1 MASVCGTTND
11 WEAKRCRRNEDDLTA
26 DPHVYHL
33 LRELFDY
40 ETLRITLFD
49 GKTKARF
56 RLADR
61 GSSACTYSM
70 DKVNDIAVQ
79 FKDEDC

>member
-1 MASVCGTTND
+1 MTSVCGTTNA
-11 WEAKRCRRNEDDLTA
+11 WEAERCRGNEDDFTA
-26 DPHVYHL
+26 DPRRYNL
-33 LRELFDY
+33 LHESFDY
-40 ETLRITLFD
+40 ETLRIALFD
-49 GKTKARF
+49 SKSKARF

-70 DKVNDIAVQ
+70 DKVDDIAVQ